1 MSTGMTP
8 QQEYD
13 FYADPANQEP
23 EGPPVRRRA
32 RMGAPIPVRLPEDIR
47 EQVKARAEADH
58 RTVSNWIRLV
68 IERELATGDDAVVG
82 GTSVR

>member
-1 MSTGMTP
+1 
-8 QQEYD
+8 
-13 FYADPANQEP
+13 
-23 EGPPVRRRA
+23 
-32 RMGAPIPVRLPEDIR
+32 MGAPIPVRLPEDIR